1 MKKIYYLIVSLII
14 FINFSGCS
22 GYKPIYNTSNFNFKI
37 EDYSIGGNEKIGN
50 QIYLNL
56 YNLAKSNKNNQS
68 AKKIN
73 ISINSNRNKS
83 ATAKSSTGKII
94 EYKINLN
101 ADITIIDFLTG
112 KTIIS
117 HSFNFFS
124 SYKAQDRYS
133 ETIKLENK
141 NLEDLI
147 NKLNRDL
154 LIKISGAISEQ

>member
-1 MKKIYYLIVSLII
+1 MKRIYYLIISLIV

-22 GYKPIYNTSNFNFKI
+22 GYKPLYSTSNFNFTI
-37 EDYSIGGNEKIGN
+37 EDYSIDGNKKISN
-50 QIYLNL
+50 QIYLHLN
-56 YNLAKSNKNNQS
+56 NIVKSNKNNKNS
-68 AKKIN
+68 KKIS
-73 ISINSNRNKS
+73 ISIDSNKSRS

-94 EYKINLN
+94 EYRINLKS
-101 ADITIIDFLTG
+101 DIIILDFPTG
-112 KTIIS
+112 KTILN
-117 HSFNFFS
+117 HSFNLFS

-154 LIKISGAISEQ
+154 LIKISDNI